1 MAETKNKKHFL
12 KDFKAELKKVI
23 WPTKKQTAK
32 NTIAVIFLVILV
44 SVIVVVLDFGFRKG
58 YDVVVDKITGGTISE
73 SKQIFKEMSQYA
85 DENTIN
91 MYRQFYAAEYIDIEG
106 LRSALEEMKNPTT
119 TEENEEQ
126 QTEQTEDTNNQS
138 QEQTQENQ

>member
-12 KDFKAELKKVI
+12 KDFKVELKKVI
-23 WPTKKQTAK
+23 WPTKKQTAR
-32 NTIAVIFLVILV
+32 NTIAVIFLVILI

-58 YDVVVDKITGGTISE
+58 YDFVVDKTTGGTISE
-73 SKQIFKEMSQYA
+73 SKQIFKEMSQYT

-91 MYRQFYAAEYIDIEG
+91 MYRQFYAAQYIDIEG
-106 LRSALEEMKNPTT
+106 LRSALDKMKNPT
-119 TEENEEQ
+119 NESETQ
-126 QTEQTEDTNNQS
+126 IDTN